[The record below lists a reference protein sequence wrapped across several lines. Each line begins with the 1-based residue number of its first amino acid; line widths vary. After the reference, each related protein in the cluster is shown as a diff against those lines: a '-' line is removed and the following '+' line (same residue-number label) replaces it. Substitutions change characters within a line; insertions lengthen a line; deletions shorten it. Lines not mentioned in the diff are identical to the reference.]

1 MKSILIILLFIA
13 TIVSADTFEFIQG
26 PPTEAEIH
34 FNNDSDNYIEFFLN
48 DKRVGVLRERDGRLE
63 LKGRMDKMLK
73 CLRKIRESQRD
84 RDSNISWG
92 RNEP

>member
-1 MKSILIILLFIA
+1 MKSLLIIPLFIA
-13 TIVSADTFEFIQG
+13 TIVSADTFEFIQS

-34 FNNDSDNYIEFFLN
+34 FNNDSDNYIEFFLG
-48 DKRVGVLRERDGRLE
+48 DKRVGVLRERDGHLE
-63 LKGRMDKMLK
+63 LKGRMDRMLK

-84 RDSNISWG
+84 RNSNISWG